1 MYRINQIKERLSL
14 PCFISFL
21 KASPLLLF
29 FFVSSNALSA
39 KDLKEYYIEVIVFE
53 QLEITQEEDLSPVL
67 LDLKSKNLISLL
79 ERQANKINTEAVEK
93 SFEAKVSGD
102 LLNNLEIID
111 LESPSIIEPDDAKEE
126 KKYILQTDKWFERS
140 DQLKELNNI
149 YRRLDRRNE
158 YKVLH
163 KISWIQPALPDE
175 ETPYVHEIFDT
186 HGLLIRLYQ
195 SRYLHLDLIGSGVE
209 RANLESFVT
218 DNKMTDLVKFHPW
231 MGFDEFMSLISE
243 SFAFIHPARFD
254 AFGGSIFGMACGV
267 PVIGSSGAGAV
278 KERVVHGMNGL
289 IYDDNN
295 PDTLAN
301 LIHELVND
309 PVLYEKLRI
318 GARRTAKQWTPQV
331 VAKKVIESL
340 NSIPNLESLY
350 INLHEEE
357 QVDLVMRILT
367 DLQYL
372 NGLPVER
379 DMLEDE
385 SQESEMKEVVVNEVS
400 QIYSASRTV
409 EDEEVLKINNTA
421 ART

>member
-29 FFVSSNALSA
+29 FFVSSNAISA

-93 SFEAKVSGD
+93 SFETKVGGD

-111 LESPSIIEPDDAKEE
+111 LEPPSIIEPDDAKEE
-126 KKYILQTDKWFERS
+126 KRYILQTDKWFERN

-195 SRYLHLDLIGSGVE
+195 SRYLHLDLIGYMNG
-209 RANLESFVT
+209 NLES
-218 DNKMTDLVKFHPW
+218 N
-231 MGFDEFMSLISE
+231 E
-243 SFAFIHPARFD
+243 
-254 AFGGSIFGMACGV
+254 
-267 PVIGSSGAGAV
+267 
-278 KERVVHGMNGL
+278 N
-289 IYDDNN
+289 
-295 PDTLAN
+295 
-301 LIHELVND
+301 
-309 PVLYEKLRI
+309 
-318 GARRTAKQWTPQV
+318 
-331 VAKKVIESL
+331 
-340 NSIPNLESLY
+340 
-350 INLHEEE
+350 EE
-357 QVDLVMRILT
+357 QIELIKFT
-367 DLQYL
+367 ALQ
-372 NGLPVER
+372 E
-379 DMLEDE
+379 
-385 SQESEMKEVVVNEVS
+385 
-400 QIYSASRTV
+400 IYT
-409 EDEEVLKINNTA
+409 
-421 ART
+421 